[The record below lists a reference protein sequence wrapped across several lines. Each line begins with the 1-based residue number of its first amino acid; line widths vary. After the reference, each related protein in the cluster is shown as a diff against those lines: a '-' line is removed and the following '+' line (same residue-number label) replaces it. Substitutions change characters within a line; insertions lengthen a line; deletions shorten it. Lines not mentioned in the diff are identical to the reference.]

1 VPRIAPLLLL
11 LVSAPAAADPRP
23 LTLQEAVAL
32 AVRQNPALQA
42 AGADVRFADAGIEAV
57 RGLDDFVLE
66 ASGVWREDRR
76 EAVPGTPVQER
87 AFDQLVG
94 RLSLVRALPTGGR
107 VALSAL
113 GGFSRTRFET
123 DIGTMMPGLSI
134 ANAYAPSLQLS
145 FEHPLL
151 RGYGVDVARA
161 DRKRSRIHR
170 DVAGAQREG
179 LAAALVRD
187 VVSAYWDLTYAAR
200 ALEIRRAAAGSAR
213 DQLARVQANI
223 AVGKQPKSASAEIEV
238 AIAERDED
246 VLLAALAV
254 TDRTLALGRLCGLP
268 VSESLRATDTPMPP
282 ARRADGTM
290 EAALARN
297 PQLQAIRAEGR
308 AALVEIDV
316 TENGMLPQLDLVL
329 AGGPVA
335 SARDASAAGRQLTGL
350 DSYTVTAG
358 LSFSVPIGRH
368 AARGARDA
376 AREGVRKARLGE
388 ADVTAQIAAAVAH
401 GLAAVETARRRGEVL
416 APSIEAAALDLE
428 SERARFEVG
437 RSTNF
442 DVLRRQ
448 DALAS
453 VKLLLLRAQVD
464 HLEALAALDALTSDI
479 LDAHGV
485 TLR

>member
-1 VPRIAPLLLL
+1 VIRTATLLL
-11 LVSAPAAADPRP
+11 LVSLPASPAPRA

-42 AGADVRFADAGIEAV
+42 AGADVRIADAGIEAA

-66 ASGVWREDRR
+66 ASGAWREDRR
-76 EAVPGTPVQER
+76 EAVPGTPVQQR
-87 AFDQLVG
+87 AFDSVIG
-94 RLSLVRALPTGGR
+94 TLSLVRPLPTGGR
-107 VALSAL
+107 VGLSAL

-123 DIGTMMPGLSI
+123 DIGSMMPGLSI

-161 DRKRSRIHR
+161 DRKRSRYRR
-170 DVAGAQREG
+170 DLAGAQREG
-179 LAAALVRD
+179 LADALVRD
-187 VVSAYWDLTYAAR
+187 VVAAYWDLGYAAQ
-200 ALEIRRAAAGSAR
+200 ALEIRRAAAGAAR

-238 AIAERDED
+238 AIAERDEE
-246 VLLAALAV
+246 VLLAELAV
-254 TDRTLALGRLCGLP
+254 TDRSLALGRLCFLP
-268 VSESLRATDTPMPP
+268 VSEPLGATDTPRST
-282 ARRADGTM
+282 ARRPQGTM

-297 PQLQAIRAEGR
+297 PQLQAIRAQGR
-308 AALVEIDV
+308 AAQVEIDV
-316 TENGMLPQLDLVL
+316 TENGMLPQLDLLL

-335 SARDASAAGRQLTGL
+335 SARDAAGAGRQLTGL

-358 LSFSVPIGRH
+358 LSFSLALGRH

-376 AREGVRKARLGE
+376 AREGLHKARLGE
-388 ADVTAQIAAAVAH
+388 ADIAAQIAAAVTH
-401 GLAAVETARRRGEVL
+401 GLAAVEAARRRTEVL
-416 APSIEAAALDLE
+416 APSIAAAALDLE

-437 RSTNF
+437 RSTSF

-464 HLEALAALDALTSDI
+464 HLSSLAALDALTNDI